1 MRRESLDA
9 DLIWFLYVTLLKT
22 SLFVISYQLF
32 KLTYITTLIFT
43 YRIIYQFGFIELL
56 RCH

>member
-1 MRRESLDA
+1 MRRELLDA

-22 SLFVISYQLF
+22 PLLVISYQLF
-32 KLTYITTLIFT
+32 KLTHITTLIFT

-56 RCH
+56 RFH